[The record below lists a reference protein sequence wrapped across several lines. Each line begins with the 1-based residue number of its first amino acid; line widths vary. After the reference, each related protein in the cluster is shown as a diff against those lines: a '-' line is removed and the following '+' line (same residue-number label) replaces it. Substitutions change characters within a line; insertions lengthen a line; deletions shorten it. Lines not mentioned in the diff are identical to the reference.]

1 MEPKKSDR
9 QVRPL
14 DNITV
19 VDLTQVIAGP
29 FGSMMLG
36 DYGAEVIKIEA
47 PRRGDTART
56 SYPVPQYF
64 DTLNRNKQS
73 ISIDLK
79 RSDGQAIAHSLLKD
93 ADVLIENT
101 KPGRIEDFGL
111 DYETVRELNPNIVMC
126 SITGFG
132 RGSPYEGYTAMDKV
146 IQAMSG
152 IMSLQ
157 GPEDGPPIWSGL
169 PIGDLAASLY
179 AVQSILAALFARSE
193 GRIESEWIEV
203 PMFDAAI
210 SLLGPR
216 AGYSFGIS
224 DPYPRGGRR
233 NPLGEPNGTFA
244 CQDEPIIVQASGQA
258 LWHDFCQAI
267 DREDLIEDERFKTRD
282 DRMEH
287 TSKLLE
293 IIEPILASKPADE
306 WIEIFRQHEVPTGPV
321 NDTKSV
327 WEDEHVQE
335 RGLKITMEREGR
347 EDAEVVDH
355 PVHFSE
361 LVADARSPP
370 PEVGGDTR
378 QLLQNAGYDES
389 DIERFFSDDVVY

>member
-1 MEPKKSDR
+1 MDRNKSDHA
-9 QVRPL
+9 VRPL

-29 FGSMMLG
+29 FGSMILG

-47 PRRGDTART
+47 PGRGDTART
-56 SYPVPQYF
+56 SYPAPQYF
-64 DTLNRNKQS
+64 DTLNRNKRS

-79 RSDGQAIAHSLLKD
+79 SSEGQAVAHSLLED

-101 KPGRIEDFGL
+101 KPGRIKDFGL
-111 DYETVRELNPNIVMC
+111 DYETVTEVNPNIVMC

-132 RGSPYEGYTAMDKV
+132 QGSPYEGNTAMDKV
-146 IQAMSG
+146 VQAMSG

-157 GPEDGPPIWSGL
+157 GPEDGPSMWSGL

-203 PMFDAAI
+203 PMFDVAI

-216 AGYSFGIS
+216 AGYSFGVS
-224 DPYPRGGRR
+224 EPHPRGGRR
-233 NPLGEPNGTFA
+233 NPLGEPNGTFI

-258 LWHDFCQAI
+258 LWQDFCRAI
-267 DREDLIEDERFKTRD
+267 NREDLIEDERFKTRE

-287 TSKLLE
+287 TRELLE
-293 IIEPILASKPADE
+293 IIEPILASKSAVE
-306 WIEIFRQHEVPTGPV
+306 WIEIFRQYEVPTGPV
-321 NDTKSV
+321 NDTKTV

-335 RGLKITMEREGR
+335 RGLKVTMEREGR

-355 PVHFSE
+355 PVHFSK
-361 LVADARSPP
+361 LIADVRSPP

-378 QLLQNAGYDES
+378 RLLQNAGYDEA
-389 DIERFFSDDVVY
+389 DIDRLFSDNIVY